1 MTPMRSWI
9 ERLSYEE
16 LVNAILDNQE
26 KLDNNEFESV
36 ADRDNVSR
44 ELRVLQQE
52 EERRVKGEE

>member
-1 MTPMRSWI
+1 MTPVRSWI
-9 ERLSYEE
+9 ERLFYEE